1 MGNDTM
7 EPGQRWRKLGIAA
20 LGLGWLVALI
30 LWWALWSE
38 GLEVAQRF
46 AVVIVSVTIFGAIW
60 MLSLITGWLVG
71 LVGRA
76 MFVAAVALGLAMAGM
91 LWGPWK
97 DLGFVPSLVVLI
109 VFVIVGAVLTAPIW
123 IWRAMTWK
131 VTVEASVELE
141 ATVGIVGD
149 DEERSEGSDEGAI
162 GEQEE

>member
-1 MGNDTM
+1 MTNDTM

-20 LGLGWLVALI
+20 LGLGWLVALS

-38 GLEVAQRF
+38 GREVAQRF
-46 AVVIVSVTIFGAIW
+46 AVVIASVTIFGTIW
-60 MLSLITGWLVG
+60 MLSLITGWLLG

-76 MFVAAVALGLAMAGM
+76 AFVASIALGLAMAGM

-97 DLGFVPSLVVLI
+97 NLGFVPSLVVLI

-131 VTVEASVELE
+131 VTVEASVDVVVEGT
-141 ATVGIVGD
+141 AGIVV
-149 DEERSEGSDEGAI
+149 DEEGPEGVVEGTP
-162 GEQEE
+162 E

>member
-1 MGNDTM
+1 M

-20 LGLGWLVALI
+20 LGLGWLVALV
-30 LWWALWSE
+30 LWLALWSE

-131 VTVEASVELE
+131 VTVEASVEVTSE
-141 ATVGIVGD
+141 VTVGTVVD
-149 DEERSEGSDEGAI
+149 DVEGPEGIDEGAI
-162 GEQEE
+162 GEPEE

>member
-1 MGNDTM
+1 MGNDTV
-7 EPGQRWRKLGIAA
+7 EPGQKWRKLGIAA

-38 GLEVAQRF
+38 GREVAQRF
-46 AVVIVSVTIFGAIW
+46 AVVIASVTIFGTIW
-60 MLSLITGWLVG
+60 MLSLITGWLLG

-76 MFVAAVALGLAMAGM
+76 AFVASIALGLAMAGM

-97 DLGFVPSLVVLI
+97 NLGFVPSLVVLI

-131 VTVEASVELE
+131 VTVEASVDVVVEGT
-141 ATVGIVGD
+141 AGIVV
-149 DEERSEGSDEGAI
+149 DEEGPEGVVEGTP
-162 GEQEE
+162 E